1 MANTKEIDKA
11 QKLIECKEILQQAI
25 DEREE
30 LKNELCLHCGK
41 YKNEHLG
48 ACKGCKWY
56 EWCYWTRKKNRIL
69 RKRS

>member
-1 MANTKEIDKA
+1 MASKENQEALTYLKNLQFDESKFVCEEADKC
-11 QKLIECKEILQQAI
+11 LDTLQQAI

-56 EWCYWTRKKNRIL
+56 E
-69 RKRS
+69 